1 MKCPYCGG
9 NPVIYDPELNAIVC
23 THCGAVLEDRPIP
36 YTTPLRGEDYYGS
49 YIKSRRHRLLVYRHL
64 NTVYGSGR
72 RLTLRISRVVKSQCS
87 VLGVSPGVCNTVRE
101 RVLGAVERITREHD
115 VRVVHSELL
124 QYVSAACMY
133 AALSEQGL
141 PVRLSDL
148 SCRLSLNVDKLYS
161 FLVRYGSVVGYKYTN
176 KTRAYAPRVA
186 QALSK
191 QLGVG
196 DAGRVMERAL
206 ELMDKYSYLSTDP
219 LKSAIAFTVLAARE
233 IGVEISVAAL
243 CRELGI
249 GDNEMSSM
257 YARIGRIARRIK
269 CLKNN

>member
-9 NPVIYDPELNAIVC
+9 NPVIYDTELNALVC
-23 THCGAVLEDRPIP
+23 THCGTVLEDRPIP
-36 YTTPLRGEDYYGS
+36 YTIPLRGEDYYGS
-49 YIKSRRHRLLVYRHL
+49 YIKSRRHRMLVYRHL
-64 NTVYGSGR
+64 DTVYGSGR
-72 RLTLRISRVVKSQCS
+72 RLTLRISGVVKSQCR
-87 VLGVSPGVCNTVRE
+87 VLGVPPGVCNTVRE

-115 VRVVHSELL
+115 VRVVHSVML

-133 AALSEQGL
+133 TVLSEQGL

-148 SCRLSLNVDKLYS
+148 SSMLDLDVDRLYS
-161 FLVRYGSVVGYKYTN
+161 FLAKYGSVVGYKYTN

-186 QALSK
+186 QALLK
-191 QLGVG
+191 QVGVE
-196 DAGRVMERAL
+196 DAGRVVERAL

-257 YARIGRIARRIK
+257 YARIGRIAGRIRR
-269 CLKNN
+269 LKNS

>member
-9 NPVIYDPELNAIVC
+9 NPVIYDPELNALVC
-23 THCGAVLEDRPIP
+23 THCGTVLEDRPIP

-49 YIKSRRHRLLVYRHL
+49 YIKSRRRMLLVYRHL

-87 VLGVSPGVCNTVRE
+87 VFEVSTSICVEVKK
-101 RVLGAVERITREHD
+101 RVLEAVERITREHD
-115 VRVVHSELL
+115 VRVVHSVML

-133 AALSEQGL
+133 TVLSEQGL

-148 SCRLSLNVDKLYS
+148 SGRLGLDVDRLFS
-161 FLVRYGSVVGYKYTN
+161 FLVKYGSIVGYKYTN

-186 QALSK
+186 QALLK
-191 QLGVG
+191 QLGVE

-219 LKSAIAFTVLAARE
+219 LKSAIAFAVIAARE

-257 YARIGRIARRIK
+257 YARIVRLAGRIR

>member
-1 MKCPYCGG
+1 
-9 NPVIYDPELNAIVC
+9 VIYDAELNALVC
-23 THCGAVLEDRPIP
+23 THCGTVLEDRPIP
-36 YTTPLRGEDYYGS
+36 YTTSIRGEGYYGS
-49 YIKSRRHRLLVYRHL
+49 YIKSRKHRILVYRHL
-64 NTVYGSGR
+64 NTVHCSGR

-87 VLGVSPGVCNTVRE
+87 VLGVSGSICVEIKR
-101 RVLGAVERITREHD
+101 RVLDAVERITKELD

-133 AALSEQGL
+133 AVLSEQGV
-141 PVRLSDL
+141 PIRLSDL
-148 SCRLSLNVDKLYS
+148 SSRLGLDVDRLFS
-161 FLVRYGSVVGYKYTN
+161 IMVRYSSVIGYKYTN

-186 QALSK
+186 QALLK
-191 QLGVG
+191 QLRVE
-196 DAGRVMERAL
+196 DAGRVVERAL

-233 IGVEISVAAL
+233 MGVEISVATL

-257 YARIGRIARRIK
+257 YARIVRIARRIRG
-269 CLKNN
+269 LKNT